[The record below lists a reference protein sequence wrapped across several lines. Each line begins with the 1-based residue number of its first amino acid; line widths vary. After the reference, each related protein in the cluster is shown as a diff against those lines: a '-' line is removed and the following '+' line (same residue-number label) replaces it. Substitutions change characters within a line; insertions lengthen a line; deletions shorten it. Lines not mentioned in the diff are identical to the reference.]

1 MSEERQNAILRIHNL
16 TKEFPG
22 VKAVS
27 EANLEIFGGEIHS
40 IVGGNGAG
48 KSTLMK
54 MLAGVYAHNTFTG
67 TIELAGE
74 TCEFKTILD
83 AQSKGIVMIP
93 QDLNMLEE
101 LSVAENLFM
110 NKYPMRR
117 GFIDYHKMYEESQKI
132 IEDFGLDVEPQTKV
146 KEIGI
151 AQKQLLVIAR
161 AMYND
166 VKVLL

>member
-74 TCEFKTILD
+74 TCE
-83 AQSKGIVMIP
+83 
-93 QDLNMLEE
+93 
-101 LSVAENLFM
+101 
-110 NKYPMRR
+110 
-117 GFIDYHKMYEESQKI
+117 
-132 IEDFGLDVEPQTKV
+132 
-146 KEIGI
+146 IG
-151 AQKQLLVIAR
+151 R
-161 AMYND
+161 ASCRER
-166 VKVLL
+166 V